1 MQSKSLLL
9 VPLLSAVC
17 LLSACAGPMPK
28 ADPSEAWIGL
38 RDDVNSV
45 VLAQQVDGHKVEDG
59 RFFEVKPGGHDLA
72 VIAYDDGGSDS
83 TLTCTGDIHYDGFK
97 AGHRYRLVESSL
109 GENFTANLVN
119 QNGKT
124 VAHAG
129 NFSCMAG

>member
-129 NFSCMAG
+129 KFSCMAG